1 MNIVFYKYQGTGND
15 FILIDDRNG
24 EYNSLNKAQIEKLS
38 DRRFGIGA
46 DGLILL
52 QQADGY
58 DFKMKYY
65 NSDGNE
71 SSMCGNGGRCIAQ
84 FAFDLGIVANK
95 TNFIASDGPHD
106 AEILSGL
113 VKLKMKDVADIKMID
128 DFFILNTGSPHYVQ
142 WVEEAGEVDVFFE
155 GKKVR
160 NSEPFKQEGIN
171 VNFVQNLQSVIKV
184 RTYERGVENETYSC
198 GTGVVAS
205 ALVKVFTDFPT
216 DGDYEINVETL
227 GGKLSVK
234 ATREGNGFKNVWLI
248 GPATYVFKGSIE
260 IH

>member
-1 MNIVFYKYQGTGND
+1 LKK
-15 FILIDDRNG
+15 
-24 EYNSLNKAQIEKLS
+24 EQIERLCH
-38 DRRFGIGA
+38 RRFGIGA

-52 QQADGY
+52 QHQEGF

-84 FAFDLGIVANK
+84 FAFDIKLVPQKMLFTAQ
-95 TNFIASDGPHD
+95 DGPHD
-106 AEILSGL
+106 AEIEQGI
-113 VKLKMKDVADIKMID
+113 VKLKMKDVSQVKQID
-128 DFFILNTGSPHYVQ
+128 DYFILNTGSPHYVR
-142 WVEEAGEVDVFFE
+142 WVEDAGEVDVYFE

-160 NSEPFKQEGIN
+160 YSEPFRQEGIN
-171 VNFVQNLQSVIKV
+171 VNFIQHLDGAIKV

-205 ALVKVFTDFPT
+205 ALVKAFTDFDA
-216 DGDYEINVETL
+216 DGDYEIAVETV

-234 ATREGNGFKNVWLI
+234 MTREGNAFKNIALI
-248 GPATYVFKGSIE
+248 GPAVFVFKGE
-260 IH
+260 IDIL